1 MKIAHHFFTYF
12 ILLTLVGFAQD
23 FKDIPRKVPPKGI
36 VIDQARATSIKGM
49 ITKLKEHLTKLSSQE
64 KAEVDVFI
72 KALDFAFQNN
82 EFYKKDK
89 DLQKAE
95 KLVKEAFKRLQALKG
110 KKTPWQISAGKTV
123 RAFYSEID
131 DSPQPYI
138 LEIPKGL
145 DLSKPQ
151 SLIIWLHGRGDKV
164 TDMHFMAN
172 GLNNKLKFP
181 EQKAIT
187 VHPLGRQCI
196 GYKSAGETDVLE
208 VLKHVSEKY
217 KIDEN
222 RIALMGFSMG
232 GAGAWHL
239 GAHYAEKWAIVHPGA
254 GFAETKEY
262 NKIKKEDYPT
272 WYEQKLWGLYDIPA
286 YARNFLNVPL
296 IAYSGEVDKQIQAA
310 QVMEKTLKRHGHI
323 LNHVIGP
330 KMGHK
335 YDPPSMKAILKTVD
349 KALKNGRNA
358 FPHKVFLQTQTLR
371 YPSMHWLTIE
381 GLDQHWTDSRVNAEL
396 KTPMQLIV
404 STKNISKLTVDL
416 PWPDKKSFAPGFEVI
431 IDGASIK
438 LEKNQTVIKLS
449 KQASW
454 LLVDDHQK
462 ELRKKPYLQG
472 PIYDAFQTPF
482 LVVTPTGNSSNT
494 KVDKWVEFEIKHLV
508 KRWRELFRGN
518 IRIKKDSEVTKTDIA
533 NFNLILWGSPESNS
547 LIKRLIS
554 KTPISWSET
563 SLKVN
568 NKTYS
573 TDKHIPAFIYPNSEN
588 PDKYIVINS
597 DPTFRENHDRTNS
610 LQNPKLPDWVVF
622 DLSQMPDGNSAGKVV
637 DVNFFDENWQFKK

>member
-1 MKIAHHFFTYF
+1 MTSRQQLFLFF
-12 ILLTLVGFAQD
+12 LLSTFLTFAQD
-23 FKDIPRKVPPKGI
+23 YKDIPRKVPPKGI
-36 VIDQARATSIKGM
+36 SIDQTKAKSIKDK
-49 ITKLKEHLTKLSSQE
+49 ITKLKQHITKLSSQE
-64 KAEVDVFI
+64 KAEVDVFV
-72 KALDFAFQNN
+72 KALDFAFLNN
-82 EFYKKDK
+82 EFYKKGK

-95 KLVKEAFKRLQALKG
+95 KLVEEALKRLQALKD
-110 KKTPWQISAGKTV
+110 KKTPWQISSGKTV
-123 RAFYSEID
+123 RAFYSQID
-131 DSPQPYI
+131 NSPQPYI
-138 LEIPKGL
+138 LEIPKDL

-208 VLKHVSEKY
+208 VIKHVSEKY

-262 NKIKKEDYPT
+262 NKLKKEDYPA
-272 WYEQKLWGLYDIPA
+272 WYEQKLWGLYDIPG

-310 QVMEKTLKRHGHI
+310 QVMEKALKKHGHI

-335 YDPPSMKAILKTVD
+335 YDPKSMKTILKTVD
-349 KALKNGRNA
+349 KALKNGRNP
-358 FPHKVFLQTQTLR
+358 FPHKVYLQTQTLR

-381 GLDQHWTDSRVNAEL
+381 GLDEHWSDSRVNAEL
-396 KTPMQLIV
+396 KTPMQLV
-404 STKNISKLTVDL
+404 VNTKNISKLTVNL
-416 PWPDKKSFAPGFEVI
+416 PWPDKKSFAPGFELI

-438 LEKNQTVIKLS
+438 LAKNQTTIKLS

-454 LLVDDHQK
+454 LLVDDHSK

-482 LVVTPTGNSSNT
+482 LVVTPSGTSSNI
-494 KVDKWVEFEIKHLV
+494 KIDQWADFEIKHLV

-518 IRIKKDSEVTKTDIA
+518 IRIKKDSEVTEADIKQY
-533 NFNLILWGSPESNS
+533 NLILWGSPESNS
-547 LIKRLIS
+547 IMK
-554 KTPISWSET
+554 
-563 SLKVN
+563 
-568 NKTYS
+568 
-573 TDKHIPAFIYPNSEN
+573 
-588 PDKYIVINS
+588 
-597 DPTFRENHDRTNS
+597 
-610 LQNPKLPDWVVF
+610 
-622 DLSQMPDGNSAGKVV
+622 
-637 DVNFFDENWQFKK
+637 